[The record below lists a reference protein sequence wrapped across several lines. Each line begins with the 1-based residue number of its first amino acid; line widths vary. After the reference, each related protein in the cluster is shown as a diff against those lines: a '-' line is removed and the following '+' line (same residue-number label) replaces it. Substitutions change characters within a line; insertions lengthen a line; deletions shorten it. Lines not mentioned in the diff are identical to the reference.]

1 MYEARSYQSVLNVQK
16 RQGAPYCAMKS
27 KHIQLPHDG
36 SQCWLLTF
44 CSTGWIQIRDSLKT
58 SLSQVNRKCVHALYK
73 NCVKE
78 FIVRFLPVQKQTDG
92 YNCGPFAIAFAA
104 EMSDGKSPMEAGFDV
119 DRM

>member
-1 MYEARSYQSVLNVQK
+1 MMAPNV
-16 RQGAPYCAMKS
+16 GYSLFAA
-27 KHIQLPHDG
+27 LDG
-36 SQCWLLTF
+36 SRF
-44 CSTGWIQIRDSLKT
+44 VSLKT

-73 NCVKE
+73 NYVKE
-78 FIVRFLPVQKQTDG
+78 FTVRFFPVQKQTDG